1 MCRASM
7 VTEVVE
13 FQWSVSSV
21 YIQLRRV
28 DLNEVWD
35 RMLSRLESLENWEK
49 YLRLSWV
56 GL

>member
-7 VTEVVE
+7 VTEMVE

-49 YLRLSWV
+49 YLRLSWT